1 MTTAIGAALVGELAR
16 AWSIGGGQ
24 RIEIQTVAVV
34 SGDTGATVT
43 AKQLSRVSQA
53 LVCGG
58 PVTLTAQPT
67 YSNAAVTLAFTD
79 PAADRFL
86 QIILIGK

>member
-1 MTTAIGAALVGELAR
+1 MTTAAGAALTGELSR
-16 AWSIGGGQ
+16 AMSIGFEN
-24 RIEIQTVAVV
+24 IEMQTVAVV

-43 AKQLSRVSQA
+43 AKALQRVDFA

-67 YSNAAVTLAFTD
+67 YSANAVTLAFTD
-79 PAADRFL
+79 PAASRFL
-86 QIILIGK
+86 QVVLFGK